1 MKPDRSVGSSSS
13 GAKVACLCSAM
24 LAVAGIVSSQAGFA
38 QEYPT
43 KPIRIVVPFPPGGFS
58 DVFARIIGAKMR
70 ETWKQQVIV
79 DNRPGAGG
87 NIGAD
92 IVAKSPPDGYTLVM
106 GTIGTHA
113 INATLFSKL
122 PYDPIRDFAAVA
134 FVVGADG
141 LLVVHPSLPVRS
153 VKELIAL
160 ARSRPGQLTY
170 ASAGAGTTSHLA
182 GELFKSMTKTDI
194 THVPYKGNVP
204 AITDLLSGQTTM
216 LFATLPTVLP
226 QVEAGRLRPLAVL
239 GSTRSKAIPAMP
251 TLAESGL
258 KGFEVSN
265 WTGVF
270 ARAGTR
276 AQVVDKLNAEI
287 MRIMHLPEVQERLPR
302 QGLTFTPGS
311 AEQFAAFVK
320 SEKEKWGALVTAIGV
335 RVD

>member
-1 MKPDRSVGSSSS
+1 MNIVRNTRWFV
-13 GAKVACLCSAM
+13 VM
-24 LAVAGIVSSQAGFA
+24 LAAAGLALGQAAFA
-38 QEYPT
+38 QEYPA
-43 KPIRIVVPFPPGGFS
+43 KSIRMVVPFPPGGFS
-58 DVFARIIGAKMR
+58 DVFARIIGGKMHDS
-70 ETWKQQVIV
+70 WGQQVVV

-92 IVAKSPPDGYTLVM
+92 IVAKSPPDGYSLVM

-113 INATLFSKL
+113 INATLFSRL

-141 LLVVHPSLPVRS
+141 LLVVHPSLPVKS
-153 VKELIAL
+153 TKDLIAL
-160 ARSRPGQLTY
+160 ARSRPGALTY

-182 GELFKSMTKTDI
+182 GELFKSMTKTDV

-226 QVEAGRLRPLAVL
+226 QVQANRLRPLAVL
-239 GSTRSKAIPAMP
+239 GSTRSAALPALP
-251 TLAESGL
+251 TLAEAGL

-270 ARAGTR
+270 APAGTPT
-276 AQVVDKLNAEI
+276 AVVTKLNTEIVRI
-287 MRIMHLPEVQERLPR
+287 MRLPDVQERLPR
-302 QGLTFTPGS
+302 QGLTFTPGNPQ
-311 AEQFAAFVK
+311 QFAAFVK
-320 SEKEKWGALVTAIGV
+320 SEKDKWGALVKAVGAK
-335 RVD
+335 VD

>member
-1 MKPDRSVGSSSS
+1 MNVDIKTHW
-13 GAKVACLCSAM
+13 
-24 LAVAGIVSSQAGFA
+24 AVALLAAGLTLSTTAFA
-38 QEYPT
+38 QEYPG
-43 KPIRIVVPFPPGGFS
+43 KSIRIVVPFPPGGFS
-58 DVFARIIGAKMR
+58 DVFARIIGAKMH
-70 ETWKQQVIV
+70 ESWGQQVVV

-92 IVAKSPPDGYTLVM
+92 IVAKSSPDGYTLVM

-113 INATLFSKL
+113 INATLFSRL

-141 LLVVHPSLPVRS
+141 LLVVHPSLPVKS
-153 VKELIAL
+153 TKELIAL
-160 ARSRPGQLTY
+160 ARNKPGALTY

-182 GELFKSMTKTDI
+182 GELFKSMTKTAI

-226 QVEAGRLRPLAVL
+226 QVQAGRLRPLAVL
-239 GSTRSKAIPAMP
+239 GSIRSAALPSMP
-251 TLAESGL
+251 TLAEAGL

-270 ARAGTR
+270 APAGTPAAIVTR
-276 AQVVDKLNAEI
+276 LNAEI
-287 MRIMHLPEVQERLPR
+287 VRVMRLPEVQERLPR

-311 AEQFAAFVK
+311 PQQFAAFVK
-320 SEKEKWGALVTAIGV
+320 SEKDKWGALVKAIGAK
-335 RVD
+335 VD

>member
-1 MKPDRSVGSSSS
+1 MNVDIKTHW
-13 GAKVACLCSAM
+13 
-24 LAVAGIVSSQAGFA
+24 AVALLAAGLTLSTTAFA
-38 QEYPT
+38 QEYPG
-43 KPIRIVVPFPPGGFS
+43 KSIRIVVPFPPGGFS
-58 DVFARIIGAKMR
+58 DVFARIIGAKMH
-70 ETWKQQVIV
+70 ESWGQQVVV

-92 IVAKSPPDGYTLVM
+92 IVAKSSPDGYTLVM

-113 INATLFSKL
+113 INATLFSRL

-141 LLVVHPSLPVRS
+141 LLVVHPSLPVKS
-153 VKELIAL
+153 TKELIAL
-160 ARSRPGQLTY
+160 ARNRPGALTY

-182 GELFKSMTKTDI
+182 GELFKNMTKTDI

-226 QVEAGRLRPLAVL
+226 QVQAGRLRPLAVL
-239 GSTRSKAIPAMP
+239 GRIRSAALPAMP
-251 TLAESGL
+251 TLAEAGL

-270 ARAGTR
+270 APAGTPAAIVTR
-276 AQVVDKLNAEI
+276 LNAEI
-287 MRIMHLPEVQERLPR
+287 VRVMRLPEVQERLPR
-302 QGLTFTPGS
+302 QGLTFTPGTPQ
-311 AEQFAAFVK
+311 QFAAFVK
-320 SEKEKWGALVTAIGV
+320 SEKDKWGALVKAIGAK
-335 RVD
+335 VD